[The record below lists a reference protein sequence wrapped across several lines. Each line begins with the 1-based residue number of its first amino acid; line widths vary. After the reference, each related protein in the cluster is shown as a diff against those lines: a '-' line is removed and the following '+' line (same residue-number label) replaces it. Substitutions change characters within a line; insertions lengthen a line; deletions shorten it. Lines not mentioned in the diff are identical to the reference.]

1 MAKTSPT
8 LQEIFDSNRYDLSE
22 AAKRSRSWYNQQVL
36 LLSKQGITPQ
46 KMMKA
51 DAGTMSA
58 SVMPGR
64 LYMFFYDP
72 KMKKELPYYDRFP
85 LVFPF
90 SKVEG
95 GFLGLNMH
103 YLPYPLRVQLLHRL
117 MVFAN
122 NTRMDQTT
130 RLKYSWQMIDG
141 ISRYAAAQPCV
152 KHYLMDHVRSP
163 FKQVVSKDWATAMLM
178 PVERF
183 EKSSKEKVWIDT
195 RRKLR

>member
-22 AAKRSRSWYNQQVL
+22 ASKRSRSWYSQQVL
-36 LLSKQGITPQ
+36 LLSKQGLTPQ
-46 KMMKA
+46 KMMKGET
-51 DAGTMSA
+51 GTISA

-103 YLPYPLRVQLLHRL
+103 YLPYPLRVQLLDRL

-152 KHYLMDHVRSP
+152 KHYLTDHVRSP
-163 FKQVVSKDWATAMLM
+163 FKQVFSKDWATAMLM

-183 EKSSKEKVWIDT
+183 EKASKEKVWIDT

>member
-8 LQEIFDSNRYDLSE
+8 LQEVFDSNRYDLSE
-22 AAKRSRSWYNQQVL
+22 AAKRSRSWYSQQVL
-36 LLSKQGITPQ
+36 LLSKQGLTPQ

-51 DAGTMSA
+51 DPSTMSA
-58 SVMPGR
+58 TVLPGR

-72 KMKKELPYYDRFP
+72 KLKKELPYYDRFP

-103 YLPYPLRVQLLHRL
+103 YLPYPLRVVLLDRL

-141 ISRYAAAQPCV
+141 ISRYAAASPCV

-163 FKQVVSKDWATAMLM
+163 FKQVYSKDWATAMLM
-178 PVERF
+178 PVEKF
-183 EKSSKEKVWIDT
+183 EKASKEKVWIDT

>member
-1 MAKTSPT
+1 MSKTSPT
-8 LQEIFDSNRYDLSE
+8 LQEIFDSNRYDLGE
-22 AAKRSRSWYNQQVL
+22 AAKRSRSWYSQQVS
-36 LLSKQGITPQ
+36 LLSKQGLTPQ

-51 DAGTMSA
+51 DVGAMSA
-58 SVMPGR
+58 SVIPGR

-103 YLPYPLRVQLLHRL
+103 YLPYPLRVQLLDRL

-163 FKQVVSKDWATAMLM
+163 FKQVFSKDWATAMLM

-183 EKSSKEKVWIDT
+183 EKASKEKVWIDT